1 MVNLHRLISVSV
13 TGAAEK
19 LRKFLRDFELVDVKT
34 AAGMVDWK
42 KAPVVELKRAEIF
55 QRIVWWIGDLYAY
68 LRQNTIIW

>member
-42 KAPVVELKRAEIF
+42 KAPVVEL
-55 QRIVWWIGDLYAY
+55 
-68 LRQNTIIW
+68 